1 VPEVRRNLIT
11 GEWVIVAPE
20 RARRPGADAAAEPAP
35 RERPAW
41 RGDCPFCPGSE
52 LGTPGATFSFPAGEW
67 RVRSFPN
74 AFSVLARE
82 GEPWRRE
89 EGLRQ
94 AVAAVGPHEVV
105 CETRR
110 NDLSLA
116 RLADDEV
123 ADVGRAWHDRT
134 LAFHADPRVAFVS
147 LFKNHGPGA
156 GASQEHAHSQIVGLP
171 LVPAVFAR
179 RAAEAERHC
188 EATGACLLCRT
199 LEEELADGRRL
210 VHATPRFVTF
220 VPWAALSPY
229 HLWIVP
235 RGHAATFSAAGTE
248 ELVELGAHLCA
259 VLRKVD
265 LALGDP
271 DYNLVVQSSPLDRAG
286 SPALHWYVSVVPRTT
301 RQAGFELGTAMY
313 VNPSLP
319 EDSAARLRI
328 AG

>member
-1 VPEVRRNLIT
+1 MPEARKNAVT

-20 RARRPGADAAAEPAP
+20 RARRPGPEAPPAP
-35 RERPAW
+35 RERPPW
-41 RGDCPFCPGSE
+41 RADCPFCPGSE
-52 LGTPGATFSFPAGEW
+52 PATPGVTFSFPDGEW

-74 AFSVLARE
+74 LFSVLARD

-94 AVAAVGPHEVV
+94 AAAAVGPHEVV

-110 NDLSLA
+110 HDLSLS
-116 RLADDEV
+116 RLPDGEV
-123 ADVGRAWHDRT
+123 ADVVRAWHART
-134 LAFHADPRVAFVS
+134 LAFNADPRVAFVS

-179 RAAEAERHC
+179 RAALAERHC

-199 LEEELADGRRL
+199 LEEELEDGRR
-210 VHATPRFVTF
+210 VVQATARFVTF

-229 HLWIVP
+229 HLWIFP
-235 RGHAATFSAAGTE
+235 RRHAAAFSAAGAD
-248 ELVELGAHLCA
+248 ELAELGAHLGA
-259 VLRKVD
+259 VLRRVER
-265 LALGDP
+265 ALGDP

-319 EDSAARLRI
+319 EDSAARLRG